1 MNTTLLKSL
10 KNLALGCGM
19 LGIFVTPV
27 LAQSTSMKRVATND
41 CGVTDAQPFLV
52 KGDNYTLPAGFT
64 GSKEALTC
72 NFGGT
77 VIYAFNHLD
86 IHADYQLE
94 VVYLADHERKQ
105 RIVADGNEIQLPFV
119 LEAGKEQR
127 YRINLPRKAYAYGQL
142 VLVFDGAGKGANVLV
157 SELNLY
163 SSNPKAPVPFEG
175 EEKRALANVQSYKV
189 DTEVDVEKVLPV
201 YTVIPHSVPG
211 TYQPSLSLNGTW
223 LFNPAP
229 TPDFYT
235 RAASVASSAAEWK
248 PIVVPGQWSMQGFKV
263 DSAAIGGY
271 MTSFIV
277 PEDWNERCV
286 KLRFDGVSSESRVY
300 LNGKE
305 VGYHLGGM
313 TAFEIDITQYLKKG
327 RNELALAVRS
337 ESLADMLGSLT
348 QYAAH
353 QLGGITRKVTLFAV
367 PETHISDLRIETELD
382 ERYENAELK
391 VLAAITNTTN
401 QMQKNLSVRLSV
413 SGLPVVIEKT
423 ISQIAPGETWKGRL
437 SGEIIRPQLWSDE
450 RPNLYTLKMELAN
463 GAVTTELI
471 EKRFGFREVKV
482 RGNELLVNGRA
493 VKLRGV
499 CRHEAHPLM
508 GRAINESLQREDV
521 ELYRAANCNFI
532 RTSHY
537 PPGEELLSIC
547 DELGMFVEVEAPVC
561 WVGHHANEN
570 WKQLNYRDAHYYP
583 YVLQANME
591 TIHFYRNHPSVLFWS
606 MANESY
612 WNKEF
617 AQVQEYVRKA
627 DPTRPHTFHDQ
638 AYGGFNNQGNTA
650 PIANIHYPG
659 AGGYKVAAQSA
670 RPMVYGEY
678 CHLNVYNRSELVTDP
693 GVRSDWALALAPTWE
708 NMYKTQGVLG
718 GSIWSGIDDIFQ
730 LPDGNAVGYGPWGPI
745 DGWRRPK
752 PEYWDMKK
760 IYSPIR
766 VLTTELTPA
775 SELVV
780 ELENRYTYLNI
791 SELKIAYR
799 YGAEEGIVFASI
811 SPAGRGKISIP
822 VAHPEEANE
831 LYLSFTDPRG
841 FVADEYKIPVGKQ
854 VQNELPVWEELTTKL
869 KTESACFLISG
880 KDFLCEVSRATGQI
894 LSLKRGKKEILNGGP
909 WLMALPLTG
918 GGCYPNHNANT
929 PLYNDLCSEWKATA
943 TTAKKEGNSVVI
955 TVEGSY
961 KEFAGNYTLTVNAN
975 GELSV
980 TYHFEALADVNPRQW
995 GLVFSAPKSYDQVFW
1010 RRKGMWSVYP
1020 EDHISR
1026 PVGKADLFYS
1036 GLPAQVNPRL
1046 KPSWSWSMDYNELG
1060 SNDFRSTRRNIWY
1073 AGLTDE
1079 SGSKVTVRSNGEQ
1092 HWRSWL
1098 DKDKVC
1104 FLIADFVTA
1113 GNEMFLEGYYASYRK
1128 PLHKDDVIGGTIV
1141 LRTE

>member
-1 MNTTLLKSL
+1 MNSRLLNRW
-10 KNLALGCGM
+10 KNVLLWGGVFC
-19 LGIFVTPV
+19 LSVTAV
-27 LAQSTSMKRVATND
+27 RAQNPAMKQVAAND
-41 CGVTDAQPFLV
+41 CGVKDAQPFLV
-52 KGDNYTLPAGFT
+52 KGENYTLPTGFT

-77 VIYAFNHLD
+77 VIYAFNHMD

-94 VVYLADHERKQ
+94 VAYLVDHDRRQ
-105 RIVADGNEIQLPFV
+105 RIVADGNEVQSAV
-119 LEAGKEQR
+119 ELEKGKEQR

-142 VLVFDGAGKGANVLV
+142 VLVFDGAGKGANVIV

-175 EEKRALANVQSYKV
+175 EEKRALYHTQSYQV
-189 DTEVDVEKVLPV
+189 DTNVDVEQVLPR
-201 YTVIPHSVPG
+201 YTVLPHSVSG
-211 TYQPSLSLNGTW
+211 VYQPTLSLNGTW

-229 TPDFYT
+229 ATDFYKRNVT
-235 RAASVASSAAEWK
+235 ADWK

-263 DSAAIGGY
+263 DSAATGGY
-271 MTSFIV
+271 RRNFTL
-277 PEDWNERCV
+277 PEDWKGNRV
-286 KLRFDGVSSESRVY
+286 KLRFDGVSSESHVY
-300 LNGKE
+300 INGKE
-305 VGYHLGGM
+305 AGYHLGGM
-313 TAFEIDITQYLKKG
+313 TAFELDITSHLQPG
-327 RNELALAVRS
+327 NNELALAVRS

-367 PETHISDLRIETELD
+367 PQLHVSDLRIETDLD
-382 ERYENAELK
+382 DRYEDAALK
-391 VLAAITNTTN
+391 VLAAVSNTT
-401 QMQKNLSVRLSV
+401 QMVQRNVSIRLSV
-413 SGLPVVIEKT
+413 DGLPGVMEK
-423 ISQIAPGETWKGRL
+423 IIDRIAPGETWKGTL
-437 SGEIIRPQLWSDE
+437 AGPITRPKLWSDE
-450 RPNLYTLKMELAN
+450 RPNLYTMKVELSNEAS
-463 GAVTTELI
+463 TIEQI
-471 EKRFGFREVKV
+471 EKRFGFREIEV
-482 RGNELLVNGRA
+482 RGSELFVNGRA

-499 CRHEAHPLM
+499 CRHEAHPLT
-508 GRAINESLQREDV
+508 GRVMDESLQRQDV

-537 PPGEELLSIC
+537 PPGEELLTLC
-547 DELGMFVEVEAPVC
+547 DELGMLVEVEAPVC

-570 WKQLNYRDAHYYP
+570 WKQLNYQDSKYYP

-606 MANESY
+606 IANESY

-627 DPTRPHTFHDQ
+627 DPTRPFTFHDQ
-638 AYGGFNNQGNTA
+638 AYGGFNNQGSTA

-659 AGGYKVAAQSA
+659 AGGYKVAAKSE

-708 NMYKTQGVLG
+708 NMYKTKGVLG

-766 VLTTELTPA
+766 VLTTQLTPSAELTI
-775 SELVV
+775 
-780 ELENRYTYLNI
+780 ELENRYTYLAM

-799 YGAEEGIVFASI
+799 YGNEEGIVFSSLA
-811 SPAGRGKISIP
+811 AGKQGALRISIAQP
-822 VAHPEEANE
+822 GAANE

-841 FVADEYKIPVGKQ
+841 FVADEYMIPVGTQ
-854 VQNELPVWEELTTKL
+854 VQNELLPWEPMATKL
-869 KTESACFLISG
+869 KTDPTRFLITG
-880 KDFLCEVSRATGQI
+880 VGFVCEVSRATGQI
-894 LSLKRGKKEILNGGP
+894 LSLRKGKKEILNGGP

-929 PLYNDLCSEWKATA
+929 PIYNDLCSEWKVTKATA
-943 TTAKKEGNSVVI
+943 RKEGNNVLVS
-955 TVEGSY
+955 VEGSY
-961 KEFAGNYTLTVNAN
+961 KEFAGSYTLTVNAN

-980 TYHFEALADVNPRQW
+980 AYHFQALADVNPRQW
-995 GLVFSAPKSYDQVFW
+995 GLVFSAPRSYDQLFW

-1020 EDHISR
+1020 DDHISR
-1026 PVGKADLFYS
+1026 PVGKAELFYA
-1036 GLPAQVNPRL
+1036 GLPTQLNPRQ
-1046 KPSWSWSMDYNELG
+1046 KPSWSWSMDFNELG

-1079 SGSKVTVRSNGEQ
+1079 AGSKVTVRSNGEQ

-1098 DKDKVC
+1098 DKESVR

-1128 PLHKDDVIGGTIV
+1128 PIGTNDVIEGTVV
-1141 LRTE
+1141 LRAE